1 MYYILT
7 YLQEK
12 CKKEGEMEK
21 NYINYQGQT
30 YFYVNVKKKT
40 YGIVVSQKDSKN
52 ADNIIKQ
59 GLLENMKTI
68 NAWKKEWKEGVA

>member
-1 MYYILT
+1 
-7 YLQEK
+7 
-12 CKKEGEMEK
+12 MEK

-68 NAWKKEWKEGVA
+68 KAWKKEWEEGVA

>member
-1 MYYILT
+1 M
-7 YLQEK
+7 QD
-12 CKKEGEMEK
+12 GRDMEK

-52 ADNIIKQ
+52 
-59 GLLENMKTI
+59 
-68 NAWKKEWKEGVA
+68 KEWEEGVA

>member
-1 MYYILT
+1 
-7 YLQEK
+7 
-12 CKKEGEMEK
+12 MEK

-68 NAWKKEWKEGVA
+68 NAWKKEWEEGVAWWENVQIY